1 MPHSA
6 RIDYLLFLLYGPII
20 SHTETLRS
28 FYKGELFMPDN
39 SIRGSITYF
48 RTPGQQN
55 TEELARIVAERVRQG
70 DIEAVAVAT
79 SSGRS
84 ALTVARAMP
93 EGTAV
98 YGVNFQSAH
107 WDRNS
112 KPDPDIQREAEELGV
127 VFMPDE
133 PVARYL
139 KNITGHSPDSF
150 RRMGQGMKVAVEV
163 IMQAVEVGHISSG
176 AKAIG
181 LGGTSRGSDVA
192 IVARAAGPDEL
203 SRFWISEI
211 LAKPL

>member
-1 MPHSA
+1 MSD
-6 RIDYLLFLLYGPII
+6 I
-20 SHTETLRS
+20 
-28 FYKGELFMPDN
+28 
-39 SIRGSITYF
+39 IRGSIVYF
-48 RTPGQQN
+48 KTPGQQN
-55 TEELARIVAERVRQG
+55 TEELARIVAARVQQG

-79 SSGRS
+79 SRGNS

-93 EGTAV
+93 KGTTV

-107 WDRNS
+107 WHKNS
-112 KPDPDIQREAEELGV
+112 KPDPDTRREAEELGV

-139 KNITGHSPDSF
+139 KDITGHSPDSL

-181 LGGTSRGSDVA
+181 IGGTHRGSDVA
-192 IVARAAGPDEL
+192 IIARAAGPDDL
-203 SRFWISEI
+203 SKFWISEI